1 MTCFAPVK
9 IFGIFASSWPR
20 GLGQASAKS
29 TANVRS
35 QSKPYCETHFECC
48 GRYTSFTLL
57 TLSSMNVSDVSG
69 MKPIL
74 LFQLNWNLTRV
85 CKYSEKYCLFS
96 AVFYSYKIVA
106 AKRSKT
112 E

>member
-1 MTCFAPVK
+1 MTCVAPVK

-35 QSKPYCETHFECC
+35 QSKPYCKTHFECC
-48 GRYTSFTLL
+48 GRYTSFSLL
-57 TLSSMNVSDVSG
+57 TRSSMNVCDVSG

-74 LFQLNWNLTRV
+74 LFQLNWNPTRV
-85 CKYSEKYCLFS
+85 C
-96 AVFYSYKIVA
+96 
-106 AKRSKT
+106 
-112 E
+112 